1 MSYPKIQ
8 FYLYLFLILIGS
20 SIPGKSVPTVFALTW
35 DKLIHVIEYFF
46 LGILGYKAYENRYKH
61 ITIIISMFGII
72 FGCMDEIWQSFI
84 PGRNPSYY
92 DVIAD
97 GIGVILGVTTIRM
110 IKKQSK

>member
-8 FYLYLFLILIGS
+8 FFLYLFLILIGS

-35 DKLIHVIEYFF
+35 DKLLHVIEYFF
-46 LGILGYKAYENRYKH
+46 LGILGFRAYENRYKY
-61 ITIIISMFGII
+61 ITIMISMFGII
-72 FGCMDEIWQSFI
+72 FGCIDEMWQSLI

-97 GIGVILGVTTIRM
+97 GIGVILGVITIRM
-110 IKKQSK
+110 IKTQFK